1 MSNIKTAAYMY
12 VTAETAL
19 IPYQFRGKQSYV
31 LTVKT
36 TELAFIQVLRF
47 AFLLLLIDHN
57 SINTTTMVKFILV
70 KFCNQTCNVI
80 KKSVLS
86 RRFYRIFLNDKN
98 YCLQECRTNVYD
110 GGFLWTQL
118 NAVNY
123 FCDKAPS
130 QVLKWVRFSMP
141 GTTVYRC
148 STEKLF

>member
-1 MSNIKTAAYMY
+1 MRAENILQQFFKNAYMSNIKTAAYMY

-110 GGFLWTQL
+110 GGFLWT
-118 NAVNY
+118 
-123 FCDKAPS
+123 
-130 QVLKWVRFSMP
+130 
-141 GTTVYRC
+141 
-148 STEKLF
+148 